1 MPSSSVFKKFMF
13 RALYRM
19 IRNSDWNM
27 IGKKSLN
34 VSNVKLLSL
43 FRSFFFN
50 VLCLFVSSFN
60 QRYPFAGFLPF
71 IA

>member
-43 FRSFFFN
+43 FRSFFFQR
-50 VLCLFVSSFN
+50 FMSFC
-60 QRYPFAGFLPF
+60 FKL
-71 IA
+71 